1 MSVNSIRED
10 ERQEEVS
17 KKQTLLRLYR
27 YMLSYRKELAWVA
40 LLLAVTVGISLISPL
55 FIERAI
61 DVHVA
66 ATGTGR
72 DCCLWGLW
80 PWSFI
85 WRCWQAPGPGPW

>member
-66 ATGTGR
+66 AR
-72 DCCLWGLW
+72 DWKGLL
-80 PWSFI
+80 SLGAVALAFI

>member
-66 ATGTGR
+66 K
-72 DCCLWGLW
+72 
-80 PWSFI
+80 
-85 WRCWQAPGPGPW
+85 